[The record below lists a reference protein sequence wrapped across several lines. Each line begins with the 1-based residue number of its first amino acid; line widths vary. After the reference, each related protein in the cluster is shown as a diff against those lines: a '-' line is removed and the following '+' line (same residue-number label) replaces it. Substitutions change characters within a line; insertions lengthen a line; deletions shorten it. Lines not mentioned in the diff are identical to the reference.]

1 MVYEDGENHLIFVLI
16 VLWIA
21 SILLLLSGWRNRSA
35 RWLSS
40 VAFCG
45 GSGALASVLQE
56 VIRPV
61 VSVLGGTAMTD
72 EGLHQAMTVFSL
84 ISYYG
89 LPYCYVRFAG
99 TYHGLPHIQ
108 PKWRHL
114 HWLLLLPVVGMFL
127 IHPYYPP
134 DYNVLVYWAVPY
146 IVFGTVL
153 IVRKRGV
160 QPWEQRSHQV
170 TMIAV
175 VPAVLFAMVMNYVMP
190 ALGIYEMWR
199 YNVWTI
205 TLAFLIFVTA
215 LFKSG
220 FLGVQLYIER
230 RQMDRTLR
238 AITSGTAILNHAIK
252 NDIGKIQLYCDKLI
266 SAPPGASP
274 DEELTQDVKVIARAA
289 THIQEMVSRVQ
300 HNTQDLVLRPEPVLL
315 EGLISETIEMLRP
328 KLTQS
333 GIEVSTSW
341 DEAQAAMELA
351 VDRAQV
357 HEALHNII
365 MNAIEAMPQGG
376 KLAIQR
382 NETKRTWI
390 VSIEDTGVGIP
401 KDQLAKVMTPFF
413 TTKASSSNN
422 FGLGLAYCYQVMK
435 KHGGTM
441 RIESRPSVG
450 TTVYLHFARNKRASR
465 EAGS

>member
-1 MVYEDGENHLIFVLI
+1 MIFVFI

-21 SILLLLSGWRNRSA
+21 ALLLLLSGWRNRSA

-61 VSVLGGTAMTD
+61 VSVLGGTATTD
-72 EGLHQAMTVFSL
+72 ESLYTAMTIFSL

-99 TYHGLPHIQ
+99 TYHGLPQI
-108 PKWRHL
+108 PPTWRWL
-114 HWLLLLPVVGMFL
+114 HWLLLLPVLGMSL
-127 IHPYYPP
+127 LYPYYPP
-134 DYNVLVYWAVPY
+134 NYDVLVYWAVPY
-146 IVFGTVL
+146 IIIGTLL
-153 IVRKRGV
+153 IVGKRGIL
-160 QPWEQRSHQV
+160 PWEQRSHQV

-252 NDIGKIQLYCDKLI
+252 NDIGKIQLYCDKLK
-266 SAPPGASP
+266 STSDEGA
-274 DEELTQDVKVIARAA
+274 EGALGEQIQDVKVIERAA
-289 THIQEMVSRVQ
+289 THIQEMVNRVQ

-315 EGLISETIEMLRP
+315 ETLISENIEMLRP
-328 KLTQS
+328 KLVQS
-333 GIEVSTSW
+333 GIEVRTSW
-341 DEAQAAMELA
+341 DEDHMMMELV

-357 HEALHNII
+357 HEALHNIM
-365 MNAIEAMPQGG
+365 MNAIEAMPRGG
-376 KLAIQR
+376 RLMFQR
-382 NETKRTWI
+382 NETKRMWI
-390 VSIEDTGVGIP
+390 VAIEDTGIGIP

-441 RIESRPSVG
+441 RIESPPSSG
-450 TTVYLHFARNKRASR
+450 TTVYLHFAKNKRASR

>member
-1 MVYEDGENHLIFVLI
+1 MVYEDGEYHLIFVLI

-21 SILLLLSGWRNRSA
+21 SLLLLLSGWRNRSA

-61 VSVLGGTAMTD
+61 VSVLGGTATTD
-72 EGLHQAMTVFSL
+72 EGLYIAMTVFSL

-99 TYHGLPHIQ
+99 TYHGLPQLQ
-108 PKWRHL
+108 PKWRSL

-127 IHPYYPP
+127 IHHYYPP

-146 IVFGTVL
+146 IVIGTVL

-266 SAPPGASP
+266 SSP
-274 DEELTQDVKVIARAA
+274 NKDSQDELRQDVKVIARAA

-300 HNTQDLVLRPEPVLL
+300 HNTQDLVLRPEPVQL
-315 EGLISETIEMLRP
+315 ETLISETIEMLRP

-341 DEAQAAMELA
+341 GDDQALMEL
-351 VDRAQV
+351 VIDRAQV
-357 HEALHNII
+357 HETLHNIM
-365 MNAIEAMPQGG
+365 MNAIEAMLQGG
-376 KLAIQR
+376 KLRILR
-382 NETKRTWI
+382 NETKRLWI
-390 VSIEDTGVGIP
+390 VSIEDTGDGIP
-401 KDQLAKVMTPFF
+401 KEHLGKVMNPFF

-441 RIESRPSVG
+441 RIESRPSGG
-450 TTVYLHFARNKRASR
+450 TTVYLHFAKNKRASR
-465 EAGS
+465 EAGA